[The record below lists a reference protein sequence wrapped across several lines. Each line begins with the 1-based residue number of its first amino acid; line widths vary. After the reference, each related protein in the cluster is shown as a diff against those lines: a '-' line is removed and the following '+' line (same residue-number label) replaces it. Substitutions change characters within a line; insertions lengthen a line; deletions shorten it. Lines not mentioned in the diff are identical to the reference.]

1 MNKIKIKFLER
12 IISIIVL
19 VVIIIN
25 ILPIHNSIAVETNKY
40 GEPIDVINATSWDQL
55 EPSRYSK
62 SYAEAKES
70 STGTKDKNYKIAVE
84 NELTKLNTLL
94 TKVTDSELKEY
105 DSEKIN
111 KYLDALKNFTKNE
124 AISKLNGTLI
134 SDTFFVDAEDII
146 KKLEN
151 THGDD
156 LTSEQNDKVAN
167 IENNV
172 SDNMNEN
179 YSEHVA
185 NNDQEVEEDGADGGM
200 LLKPIFAFVNFI
212 ADAILAGTQTIMLSD
227 TSPSRFET
235 LVNSITGP
243 FVLMKSGNGS
253 GGTLTSEDAIFDKM
267 KQGSTFTI
275 DNLGHTMTAIQFPH
289 IHYSPEEIFSNQI
302 GILNIDFISGEAGG
316 QSSGLGAVR
325 RVVAAWYKVLRMIA
339 IIGLL
344 SVLIY
349 TGIKIIISSN
359 ARDKAKYKEWIL
371 NWFVAVAILFSLH
384 YIMSF
389 TITVVNQ
396 ISDMLYDASSCIHVT
411 GANKGLMGG
420 LTETTF
426 DFNTNLIGLARFM
439 TQSDNFRVK
448 VGYEMIYIALI
459 IYTVKFTFVYLKRVL
474 NMAFLTLMAP
484 IVALTYP
491 IDKISDGQAQGFNMW
506 IKEYI
511 FNALLQPLHFIMYYI
526 LVSSAI
532 GIAASNPIYAIVAL
546 IFMKE
551 AERLLKKVFGFDK
564 AQGGTVGGM
573 ANAFAAGA
581 IASNIKNIAKFGNKA
596 FGGKNGSGDKPVEL
610 PLQTK
615 NDINPNNFMDIDEN
629 GNFNLGTGSSNSE
642 NNDIQQNTVET
653 SNNEQINSTSNSNLS
668 TNNNSNANS
677 NNSSGGNPQQNSGI
691 NYDNQNNINENTHS
705 TENSGES
712 RNLPTS
718 NGVNTRQSIRE
729 MAKKAKRNR
738 LVSGMG
744 AVGSRLIRPVYDTR
758 RSAKSNARTWTRRL
772 AKAPAA
778 IPGLALG
785 VTAAAVQAGISIA
798 DGNYNPIEAI
808 ASFAAGAS
816 LGGRA
821 ANSLGNTFMEGW
833 DSADNSEEAKQ
844 RRIERI
850 ARDRVERDDVLAY
863 IKAKHPD
870 NYKQMQ
876 ERYVSYFER
885 GQTDLKQIS
894 KDIKFADY
902 LARNNSQ
909 KMFNKD
915 YNDLSKQEKAQ
926 LNQMCD
932 IQSMKETILRKSYKE
947 RGLLKAANGVE
958 RDKILAMAKT
968 EKERKDMEN
977 GFRLMDQKH
986 NLLTGK
992 SGF

>member
-243 FVLMKSGNGS
+243 FVLMKSGNGG

-411 GANKGLMGG
+411 GANKVLMGG

-744 AVGSRLIRPVYDTR
+744 AVGSRLIRP
-758 RSAKSNARTWTRRL
+758 AKSNARTWTRRL